1 MHLQKLMTNLSV
13 ISLLG
18 LIDIGIAIA
27 YLILS
32 SRWSIAKLQLPRVF
46 GTTGIIL
53 LAIQVAIA
61 LPLVIGTGIIF
72 AFQGWRLTLPLK
84 VAYFCFYCLLFFL
97 GLRNFCHF
105 PNNSQRLYH
114 IVLPCILLS
123 ISGIIFFFNPYPLDP
138 IMQLSTALL
147 HLVLLFQ
154 IIKEVFVLHFAS
166 R

>member
-1 MHLQKLMTNLSV
+1 MIHFGV
-13 ISLLG
+13 IFVLG

-46 GTTGIIL
+46 ATTGIIL

-61 LPLVIGTGIIF
+61 LPLIIGTGIIF
-72 AFQGWRLTLPLK
+72 ASQGWRLTLPLK
-84 VAYFCFYCLLFFL
+84 IAYFCFYCLLFFL
-97 GLRNFCHF
+97 GLRNFFHF
-105 PNNSQRLYH
+105 PNRSQRLYH
-114 IVLPCILLS
+114 VLLPCILLS
-123 ISGIIFFFNPYPLDP
+123 ISGIIFIFNPYRLDS
-138 IMQLSTALL
+138 ILQLSTALL